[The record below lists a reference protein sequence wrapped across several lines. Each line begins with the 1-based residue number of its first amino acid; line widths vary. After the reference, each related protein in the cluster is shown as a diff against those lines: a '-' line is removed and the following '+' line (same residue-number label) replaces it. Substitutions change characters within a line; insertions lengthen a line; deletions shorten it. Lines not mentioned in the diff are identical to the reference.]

1 MLGFLKTILIIYVV
15 YYIFK
20 FVMRLAA
27 PHLAKKMMEKA
38 AGNFNEQFNNP
49 YYKEKPQ
56 TKEGETYIE
65 KQPTNPT
72 KVKPTKKDEGEYV
85 DFEEID

>member
-1 MLGFLKTILIIYVV
+1 MGFLRTILIFIVI

-38 AGNFNEQFNNP
+38 AGNFEEQFNNP
-49 YYKEKPQ
+49 YYKKKPE

-65 KQPTNPT
+65 KRATDKNP
-72 KVKPTKKDEGEYV
+72 KPKKDEGEYV